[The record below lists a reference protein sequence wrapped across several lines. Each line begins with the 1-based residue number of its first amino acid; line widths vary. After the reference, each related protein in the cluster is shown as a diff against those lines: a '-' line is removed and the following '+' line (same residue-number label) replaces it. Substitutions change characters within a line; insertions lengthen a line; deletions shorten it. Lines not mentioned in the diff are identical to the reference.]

1 MNKTN
6 TIPLIAGLLKNES
19 EIDDIQRRWKNSE
32 HPLNNPKGY
41 GYSEGLANKNILDH
55 EYQTTRLL
63 HLDQLKKIINDDLK
77 LRPEYYESGKL
88 SNHDAIKKYISKCV
102 EIPFPYPQDR
112 ETVEIKNRV
121 QWVNNR
127 KSYSPINNASTEA
140 DYHKF
145 CELRF
150 NKLLLLARV
159 CNFIDQIQV
168 EDYKKNKIVILLNG
182 EFSGKTNELIYGEK
196 HSLSAYLGQWIIRL
210 FPFKD
215 YYGFVSE
222 KHKEQKR
229 KGSETVYEHFT
240 PMSFF
245 RDLIWFKMGENDKF
259 IFHYTNEENKA
270 YTVEEWLSFL
280 WYRYRTVWILECE
293 DKGLSEK
300 GEKSRRSAGNEAYT
314 DVMVEGK
321 KQDIKIHF
329 SMDKAWE
336 EVHKIERLR
345 NLIP

>member
-6 TIPLIAGLLKNES
+6 TIPLVASLLKKEF
-19 EIDDIQRRWKNSE
+19 EIDDIQRRWKDSK
-32 HPLNNPKGY
+32 HPINNPKGY
-41 GYSEGLANKNILDH
+41 GDPLDPKFK
-55 EYQTTRLL
+55 TTRLL
-63 HLDQLKKIINDDLK
+63 HLDQLKEIINDDLK
-77 LRPEYYESGKL
+77 CKPEYYESGKL

-102 EIPFPYPQDR
+102 EIPFPYPEDR
-112 ETVEIKNRV
+112 ETVDIKNRV

-127 KSYSPINNASTEA
+127 KSYSPINNESTEA

-150 NKLLLLARV
+150 NKLLLLAKV

-168 EDYKKNKIVILLNG
+168 EDYKKNEIVIDLEG
-182 EFSGKTNELIYGEK
+182 RFSGKTDELIYGEK
-196 HSLSAYLGQWIIRL
+196 HPLSAYLGQWIIRL

-222 KHKEQKR
+222 AHGEQKR
-229 KGSETVYEHFT
+229 KGSEAVYEHFT

-259 IFHYTNEENKA
+259 IFHYTNEEHKA

-314 DVMVEGK
+314 ATTVTGK
-321 KQDIKIHF
+321 TQVFSPIKIHG

-336 EVHKIERLR
+336 EVHKIERLEK
-345 NLIP
+345 LIP

>member
-1 MNKTN
+1 MNKTD
-6 TIPLIAGLLKNES
+6 TTPLIASLLKKEF
-19 EIDDIQRRWKNSE
+19 EIDDIQRRWKDSK
-32 HPLNNPKGY
+32 HPIKNPKGY

-55 EYQTTRLL
+55 EYKTTRLL
-63 HLDQLKKIINDDLK
+63 HLDQLKEIINDDLK

-102 EIPFPYPQDR
+102 EIPFPYPEDK
-112 ETVEIKNRV
+112 ETVDIKNRV

-127 KSYSPINNASTEA
+127 KIYPPINNKSNED

-159 CNFIDQIQV
+159 CNFIDQIQI
-168 EDYKKNKIVILLNG
+168 EDYKKNEIVIDLEG
-182 EFSGKTNELIYGEK
+182 QFKGKLEKLVYGEK

-215 YYGFVSE
+215 YDGFVSQ
-222 KHKEQKR
+222 KHGEQKR
-229 KGSETVYEHFT
+229 KGSEAVYEHFT

-245 RDLIWFKMGENDKF
+245 RDLIWFKGKGDDED
-259 IFHYTNEENKA
+259 IFHWKKLEHKA

-280 WYRYRTVWILECE
+280 WYCYRTVRILDTE
-293 DKGLSEK
+293 DDKLTKDEQ
-300 GEKSRRSAGNEAYT
+300 KSRRGPGVYNKPEIN
-314 DVMVEGK
+314 
-321 KQDIKIHF
+321 IKIHS